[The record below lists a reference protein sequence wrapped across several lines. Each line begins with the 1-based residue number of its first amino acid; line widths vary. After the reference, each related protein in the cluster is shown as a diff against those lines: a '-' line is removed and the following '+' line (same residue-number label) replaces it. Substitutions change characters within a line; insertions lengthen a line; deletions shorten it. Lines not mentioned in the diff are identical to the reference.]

1 MVTTRVQISAT
12 VDQAKLTDLMP
23 FLEANLPNV
32 RGFDGC
38 LQVNVLLNEETGAM
52 VLDEEWLSI
61 EQHQEYLAFIEANG
75 VLGQLAAHFDGPPDI
90 RYYERL
96 LI

>member
-1 MVTTRVQISAT
+1 VTIQVQISAT

-38 LQVNVLLNEETGAM
+38 LRVSVMLNEETGAM

-61 EQHQEYLAFIEANG
+61 EHHQKYLAFIEANG
-75 VLGQLAAHFDGPPDI
+75 VLGQLAAHFDGRPDI
-90 RYYERL
+90 RYYDRVP
-96 LI
+96 I